1 MAASCHPK
9 RKKRDPSAAQTCLFP
24 HQANDMSSLG
34 FSNFSRSL
42 NPKPLLAPFESQRPR
57 TAGPTSKRPSIC
69 IQIQHGLGKVLE
81 SYKEAVNALMERNI
95 PDVLHDKQT
104 KVIFLPET
112 HLPKKPRVVDLKR
125 FLERRKKLQ
134 KLPSLE

>member
-1 MAASCHPK
+1 MAASYRPK
-9 RKKRDPSAAQTCLFP
+9 RRKRNPSAAQTCLFP

-42 NPKPLLAPFESQRPR
+42 NSKPLLAPFESQRPR
-57 TAGPTSKRPSIC
+57 TAGPTGKRPS
-69 IQIQHGLGKVLE
+69 GKVLE
-81 SYKEAVNALMERNI
+81 TYEEAVNALMERNM

-112 HLPKKPRVVDLKR
+112 HLPKKPRVVDPKR

-134 KLPSLE
+134 AIPRPKPE